1 MPLSAEH
8 KRKISQGLI
17 KYHSTCKAKKPK
29 SEIDKEISRLQ
40 RIADKN
46 IKKSQNKKKIKEA
59 ESFFKRADIALK
71 KQSQNKKK
79 QKN

>member
-29 SEIDKEISRLQ
+29 TEIQKEILRLQ
-40 RIADKN
+40 
-46 IKKSQNKKKIKEA
+46 
-59 ESFFKRADIALK
+59 KRADNNISDKQKQNLRREVIKLK
-71 KQSQNKKK
+71 KML
-79 QKN
+79 

>member
-1 MPLSAEH
+1 MPLSKEH

-46 IKKSQNKKKIKEA
+46 IKKSQKNKSKKK
-59 ESFFKRADIALK
+59 
-71 KQSQNKKK
+71 
-79 QKN
+79 